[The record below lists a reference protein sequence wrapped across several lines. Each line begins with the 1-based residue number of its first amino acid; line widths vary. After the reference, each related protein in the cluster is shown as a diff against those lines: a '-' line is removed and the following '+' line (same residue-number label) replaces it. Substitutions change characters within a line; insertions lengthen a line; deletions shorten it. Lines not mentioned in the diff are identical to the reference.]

1 MSGRGALRGALVTA
15 IWTLVSRVLGFARD
29 AVMLATF
36 GASPTTG
43 NFVIAWMVPNLF
55 RRLFGEGAVSAAV
68 QPALARAQADGGED
82 AARNL
87 FARFQGLFLGVLTV
101 LIVGGELVILVWHG
115 WLEGRAPHADPDVML
130 ARAADLEAL
139 LLTAWLLPY
148 VLPICLTALAGA
160 PQQLCGR
167 FSLPAL
173 APAVLNVVWIS
184 WLLMLGPGADIL
196 WLPAGVLIGGIA
208 QWVLQWPGL
217 RADRWPLMP
226 CRPASDPE
234 LRATVRAFFPV
245 MLGLA
250 AIQLNLMVDQILVRE
265 LVSED
270 ANSYTYA
277 ANRLLQLPMALVG
290 ISAAT
295 AAMPLFSKLAAEGR
309 KDELSRHLRQGSEM
323 TLLLMIAAG
332 GGLFVLATPVI
343 HVLFEHGRFSAEDT
357 ARLAPVLRAYLW
369 SLPAAALIGLAA
381 RACQASGNLRGPA
394 KAAVAAIPINLGLDL
409 WLLPRYGVAGAGYAT
424 AVALSFQFVLLARM
438 LGVLELAP
446 ICRLA
451 RLPLLL
457 LPGIAASL
465 AAWACTRGFEDGA
478 SSALTLV
485 LAIGAG
491 MLAAGVTVRVFLPND
506 FAQLISVLRRRRS
519 R

>member
-1 MSGRGALRGALVTA
+1 
-15 IWTLVSRVLGFARD
+15 
-29 AVMLATF
+29 
-36 GASPTTG
+36 
-43 NFVIAWMVPNLF
+43 
-55 RRLFGEGAVSAAV
+55 
-68 QPALARAQADGGED
+68 
-82 AARNL
+82 
-87 FARFQGLFLGVLTV
+87 
-101 LIVGGELVILVWHG
+101 
-115 WLEGRAPHADPDVML
+115 
-130 ARAADLEAL
+130 
-139 LLTAWLLPY
+139 
-148 VLPICLTALAGA
+148 
-160 PQQLCGR
+160 
-167 FSLPAL
+167 
-173 APAVLNVVWIS
+173 
-184 WLLMLGPGADIL
+184 
-196 WLPAGVLIGGIA
+196 
-208 QWVLQWPGL
+208 
-217 RADRWPLMP
+217 
-226 CRPASDPE
+226 
-234 LRATVRAFFPV
+234 
-245 MLGLA
+245 
-250 AIQLNLMVDQILVRE
+250 
-265 LVSED
+265 
-270 ANSYTYA
+270 
-277 ANRLLQLPMALVG
+277 
-290 ISAAT
+290 
-295 AAMPLFSKLAAEGR
+295 
-309 KDELSRHLRQGSEM
+309 M

-381 RACQASGNLRGPA
+381 RACQASGNLRGLRKPRSLRFRLTLA
-394 KAAVAAIPINLGLDL
+394 SICGCCRATELRGLGT
-409 WLLPRYGVAGAGYAT
+409 PP